1 VYFIIS
7 VNGRIFFFIY
17 NCHET
22 NGEFSLLCKHEV
34 TENTEKN
41 NTMEVK
47 QKALINISLKMT
59 LYSIKSEL

>member
-1 VYFIIS
+1 MYFIIS
-7 VNGRIFFFIY
+7 INGRIFFFIY
-17 NCHET
+17 NCHEI
-22 NGEFSLLCKHEV
+22 NGEFSLCKHEV

-41 NTMEVK
+41 NTMEEK

>member
-1 VYFIIS
+1 MKLMENFPYYV
-7 VNGRIFFFIY
+7 
-17 NCHET
+17 
-22 NGEFSLLCKHEV
+22 
-34 TENTEKN
+34 NTEKN